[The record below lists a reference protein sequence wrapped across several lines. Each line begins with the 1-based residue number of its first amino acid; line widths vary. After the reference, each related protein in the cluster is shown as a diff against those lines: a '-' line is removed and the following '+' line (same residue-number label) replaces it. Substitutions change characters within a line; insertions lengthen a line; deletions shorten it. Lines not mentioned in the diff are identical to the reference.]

1 MSALLTPSEE
11 AQTLQ
16 TIEMF
21 EVIAQSNPA
30 DFESMEILKE
40 AYHKLGRQGE
50 VLGASKRIARA
61 YALSGKLSSAILEYE
76 SILQVFPED
85 PEAQAALNDI
95 ETKANNLTEAPGP
108 AVGDATSRS
117 APASGKAKSSEEP
130 GAQPEADD
138 GRPAMRK
145 LLVDGKHIS
154 PADFDLYW
162 STPESREPPRQV
174 NEPFIQIL
182 ADKQILPLDKALS
195 LICAK
200 ARLGYLPLEKYDVDV
215 EFVRT
220 FPREI
225 CQKWCVLPFDH
236 LSKSV
241 LVATAN
247 PFNGRALRDFQDF
260 NAETGTKGRF
270 LYYMA
275 SPTELVKIL
284 RKTFR

>member
-1 MSALLTPSEE
+1 MTPSEE

-40 AYHKLGRQGE
+40 AYHKLGRQSD
-50 VLGASKRIARA
+50 VLSASKKIAQA
-61 YALSGKLSSAILEYE
+61 YVLSGKLSSAILEYE
-76 SILQVFPED
+76 SILQVFPD
-85 PEAQAALNDI
+85 DRQAQAALTDI
-95 ETKANNLTEAPGP
+95 ETKATNLTEPPAPVAAEP
-108 AVGDATSRS
+108 TAQAAPVS
-117 APASGKAKSSEEP
+117 AKAKTPGEP
-130 GAQPEADD
+130 GAPPETDD

-145 LLVDGKHIS
+145 LLVDGKQVS

-162 STPESREPPRQV
+162 STPDGKEPPKQV
-174 NEPFIQIL
+174 IEPFIQIL
-182 ADKQILPLDKALS
+182 ADKQILPLDKSLS

-200 ARLGYLPLEKYDVDV
+200 ARLGFLPLEKYDIDV

-225 CQKWCVLPFDH
+225 CQRWCILPFDR

-247 PFNGRALRDFQDF
+247 PFNGRALRDLEDF
-260 NAETGTKGRF
+260 SAQAGTKNRF
-270 LYYMA
+270 LWYVA
-275 SPTELVKIL
+275 SPVELVKIL